1 MDTIIWL
8 HLKIFSNIIYNDSL
22 CEVTAQSTEILDK
35 DTPSKAAAIP
45 I

>member
-1 MDTIIWL
+1 MDTIIRL
-8 HLKIFSNIIYNDSL
+8 HLIILSNVVYDDSL

-35 DTPSKAAAIP
+35 DTPSEAAAIP